1 MHPRLTCDD
10 FNLHRPITSEGL
22 TIGTI
27 NDDYRSDRP
36 LTCWVPSVL
45 RCGVLQEGSNTAAGG
60 QGNYNS
66 EWTHEHLEGPDPILY
81 KAARYIGLATHT

>member
-1 MHPRLTCDD
+1 MMNNP
-10 FNLHRPITSEGL
+10 
-22 TIGTI
+22 
-27 NDDYRSDRP
+27 SDRP
-36 LTCWVPSVL
+36 LPRWVPSVL
-45 RCGVLQEGSNTAAGG
+45 GCGVLQEGSNTAAGG

>member
-1 MHPRLTCDD
+1 MNNPDD
-10 FNLHRPITSEGL
+10 RHLAR
-22 TIGTI
+22 
-27 NDDYRSDRP
+27 
-36 LTCWVPSVL
+36 WVPSVL

>member
-1 MHPRLTCDD
+1 M
-10 FNLHRPITSEGL
+10 

-27 NDDYRSDRP
+27 IEDNPQDRLLP
-36 LTCWVPSVL
+36 RWVPSVL

>member
-1 MHPRLTCDD
+1 MTGQGEAIRTITDD
-10 FNLHRPITSEGL
+10 NL
-22 TIGTI
+22 
-27 NDDYRSDRP
+27 SDR
-36 LTCWVPSVL
+36 LLARWVPSVL
-45 RCGVLQEGSNTAAGG
+45 GCGVLQEGSNTAAGG

>member
-1 MHPRLTCDD
+1 VANEIIKIDNLLDRL
-10 FNLHRPITSEGL
+10 LAR
-22 TIGTI
+22 
-27 NDDYRSDRP
+27 
-36 LTCWVPSVL
+36 WVPSVL

>member
-1 MHPRLTCDD
+1 MKGQTIKTITMD
-10 FNLHRPITSEGL
+10 NLK
-22 TIGTI
+22 
-27 NDDYRSDRP
+27 DRH
-36 LTCWVPSVL
+36 LARWVPSVL
-45 RCGVLQEGSNTAAGG
+45 SCGVLQEGSNTAAGG

>member
-1 MHPRLTCDD
+1 MHDNP
-10 FNLHRPITSEGL
+10 E
-22 TIGTI
+22 
-27 NDDYRSDRP
+27 DRH
-36 LTCWVPSVL
+36 LARWVPSVL
-45 RCGVLQEGSNTAAGG
+45 RCGVLQEGSNAAAGG

>member
-1 MHPRLTCDD
+1 MTG
-10 FNLHRPITSEGL
+10 EGA
-22 TIGTI
+22 TVGTI
-27 NDDYRSDRP
+27 QDDNPSNRP
-36 LTCWVPSVL
+36 LTRWVPSVL